1 MKEMYKKLAD
11 LSQKEVISED
21 FVHIMTKLFKEC
33 QTCKIQKNGSSLP
46 NQCLIVRDASIKFG
60 VWMLMLFIQDFGHS
74 PCMGYGQNPD
84 FRETPIIYIFT
95 QFLEHIFYVD
105 FIH

>member
-33 QTCKIQKNGSSLP
+33 QTCKIQKMVHH
-46 NQCLIVRDASIKFG
+46 CLISVLLLG
-60 VWMLMLFIQDFGHS
+60 THQ
-74 PCMGYGQNPD
+74 
-84 FRETPIIYIFT
+84 
-95 QFLEHIFYVD
+95 
-105 FIH
+105 